1 MYTCIYTSYFLSS
14 CIYLHC
20 NNYKLLFP
28 EAALFLLAC
37 TIPSVVRA
45 CVLLHTQWCE
55 NRQSCRTLSNKSS
68 ECETEL
74 CTKYLGSMIRVVKIS
89 QNVHQLAQYTPRS
102 LIELALLHMQH
113 VCHTRLCILTAV

>member
-1 MYTCIYTSYFLSS
+1 MYYYTCIYTSNVLGS

-45 CVLLHTQWCE
+45 CVLLHNQWCE
-55 NRQSCRTLSNKSS
+55 TDSRAGHCPINLVN
-68 ECETEL
+68 
-74 CTKYLGSMIRVVKIS
+74 VK
-89 QNVHQLAQYTPRS
+89 QNCVQNIWGA
-102 LIELALLHMQH
+102 
-113 VCHTRLCILTAV
+113 